1 MRNDEFNKRL
11 ARFLKQIRKDKGYT
25 VPEVAKSIGRSADSI
40 YCYEEGTRTLPFE
53 LIVQLSEF
61 YEVSIDDLINSRVT
75 CGRAK
80 AISFDCYRKNG
91 KTRVLID
98 AQNDDVVLYEAD
110 EWNTRYYEKC
120 MNVVFN
126 KEMLIQYKKRVM
138 PARISFDE
146 STKAYLVYDLENEC
160 SMLIKNKRFSKDVIV
175 LGSYAG
181 VIQKQMKLPNFL
193 D

>member
-25 VPEVAKSIGRSADSI
+25 VPEVAKGIGRSADSI

-61 YEVSIDDLINSRVT
+61 YEVSIDDLISSKVT
-75 CGRAK
+75 SGRAK
-80 AISFDCYRKNG
+80 AISFDCYKNG
-91 KTRVLID
+91 EKTRVLID
-98 AQNDDVVLYEAD
+98 AQNDDILLYETD
-110 EWNTRYYEKC
+110 EWDTKYYVKC
-120 MNVVFN
+120 MNLILD
-126 KEMLIQYKKRVM
+126 KEMLIEYKKRVM
-138 PARISFDE
+138 PARISFDD
-146 STKAYLVYDLENEC
+146 STKAYLVYDLENGR
-160 SMLIKNKRFSKDVIV
+160 SILIKNKRFSKDIIV

-181 VIQKQMKLPNFL
+181 IIQKQMKIPNFL